1 MGTADNCSSTTKAAV
16 RGLISAWALEMGAY
30 GITANAY
37 APGMVDTRM
46 IDAVGKT
53 WPGGAVAKEE
63 VFAAVGKTVAL
74 GRPARPEDVAGVVS
88 FLASERGNYVT
99 GQTVVVD
106 GGMAYT

>member
-1 MGTADNCSSTTKAAV
+1 
-16 RGLISAWALEMGAY
+16 MGAH

-46 IDAVGKT
+46 IAAVGKT

-63 VFAAVGKTVAL
+63 IFAAVGKTVAL
-74 GRPARPEDVAGVVS
+74 GRPAKPEDVAGVVS
-88 FLASERGNYVT
+88 FLASERGDYVT

-106 GGMAYT
+106 GGLVYS